1 MFLNSLI
8 ISNFVTEFNNF
19 TWLAE
24 SFWSEDE
31 YLYFTKNLNL
41 FPTYLT
47 RSIFIRSYKPH
58 PKRKQKIISQKNLFG
73 VWILKNKSDQS
84 PCGILIV
91 EGRSK
96 LYKSLNLYCWI
107 DPQPLSNT
115 QDESGDSLIPKPKEL
130 EALSYM
136 ISSLFIC
143 CSFDLINLVDLSD
156 NYSEYKE
163 LSSYEVKYLYS
174 TNEDQSSIK
183 NPNPNDIKKIVILP
197 EVWKEDHQDIY
208 DQLEYLNSR
217 KIKL

>member
-41 FPTYLT
+41 FPSYLT
-47 RSIFIRSYKPH
+47 RSIFIRNYKPH
-58 PKRKQKIISQKNLFG
+58 PKRKQKFIPSNNLFG
-73 VWILKNKSDQS
+73 VWILKHKSTKN

-96 LYKSLNLYCWI
+96 LYKSVNLYFQI
-107 DPQPLSNT
+107 DPQSKLT
-115 QDESGDSLIPKPKEL
+115 QDELTDSLIPKPQEA

-143 CSFDLINLVDLSD
+143 FSFDLINLVDLS
-156 NYSEYKE
+156 NKYSEYIE
-163 LSSYEVKYLYS
+163 LSSYEIENLYS
-174 TNEDQSSIK
+174 TDDQSSIK
-183 NPNPNDIKKIVILP
+183 KSNDIKKIVILP
-197 EVWKEDHQDIY
+197 EIWKEDHQDIY
-208 DQLEYLNSR
+208 DQLEYLKSR